1 MSKNNFRTSLYGND
15 DVKEKIVSK
24 NNYGLKKIDFD
35 LLEKNKNDK
44 IYIKNMK
51 TKLLRYFSIS
61 IIILLLSIFLL
72 KMNYHIILNIVSYVV
87 IFISGITTALYLFYI
102 IFPKKVINKE
112 FFKNYKNQ
120 LPIINLT
127 PTDLNYEVL
136 DMIDIGGYKD
146 YDKARNDLIN
156 RAFKIKADA
165 IIQFNH
171 SMQTNSELK
180 GNIKNFQTNIISF
193 HQMQGVAIRLK

>member
-146 YDKARNDLIN
+146 YDKARNELIN

>member
-1 MSKNNFRTSLYGND
+1 MSKNNFRTSLYRND

-51 TKLLRYFSIS
+51 TKLLRYFSVS

-146 YDKARNDLIN
+146 YDKARNELIN

-193 HQMQGVAIRLK
+193 HQIQGIAIRLK